1 MKKKLF
7 FLNVLFYSV
16 NLFGFDIVLLNN
28 LNSGFKNNVFIA
40 ASLDEDEVVYKD
52 TIQVSIDNPSIKIE
66 NWEILTEID
75 EEDVLL
81 SKLRKKGYKNSFT
94 IRVELAENKE
104 NQKGSIYFACLSS
117 KEDENVTPILK
128 SVSLPFKKETV
139 SKTTFLQESNRPL
152 IKQKLDKK
160 VIYSLFAN
168 SHLVLKSNKNLLFFN
183 TKFLLI
189 LLLLVLFL
197 GFIFIEVLSI
207 KDMLLLAVIIV
218 WVYFSNFIIQFYLS
232 LEITALLLLFA
243 SVWYLRLN
251 KNNSLFLQRTRIIL
265 GIFCASLILPVLIQ
279 ACLFHYFYS

>member
-1 MKKKLF
+1 M
-7 FLNVLFYSV
+7 
-16 NLFGFDIVLLNN
+16 FGFDIVLLNN